1 MAGVQISGLVSGMNW
16 TAIISEII
24 TADSV
29 GVNQVKAQQT
39 TVNNQNTAL
48 GTISTDL
55 TNVENDVYN
64 LEDPSVYNQV
74 SGASQTA
81 GSTWGINAKSGTPPG
96 NYTIDVQK
104 LATRTQLIGGT
115 SIAAGISSTSDVSG
129 VTLATMPTAT
139 AVTAGT
145 FTINGQPITVTTSE
159 SLQQVFSAIEAATGV
174 TAAYDP
180 RSDTVTLTGPA
191 LTGGGNGPIVLGAQN
206 DTSNLLSVLG
216 LQNSNSG
223 GNTTVTS
230 LDALGS
236 LQTAQPLT
244 GANLS
249 TALSGQDSSGNGA
262 FSINGVSISYNVNT
276 DTVQSIINKIDASNA
291 DVTAQYD
298 STDDVVVLTNN
309 NTGNQAINVSDTT
322 GNLMAAL
329 GVTTAATQTYGQ
341 NALFSV
347 NGGPTQSSAS
357 NSLTSAQLGIPGL
370 NVTPDTEDT
379 QTITVST
386 NVGQMNTDIQQ
397 FMTDFNTLENEITS
411 LTQITSSNGSTVTSL
426 LSSQHEV
433 GDWGSQLEMTTFSAG
448 NALTGAINSLNSLGI
463 DFDGTTPDL
472 EITDTAELQQQ
483 LTSNPSAV
491 EAFFT
496 TGNTGFGS
504 VVNNQI
510 NDILSQVTDEQT
522 TLQSQS
528 ADLGDQITTMQNQ
541 LSAQQASL
549 ETEFEN
555 MEAALAQMQTEDQA
569 LNGISG
575 STSSSVLSNAPTVN
589 VPGANS
595 SSSTSNSA
603 NGASGTSS
611 TSGDTGTSDSAAL
624 NDTSS

>member
-24 TADSV
+24 TADSA

-48 GTISTDL
+48 GTVSTDL
-55 TNVENDVYN
+55 TNLENDVYN

-81 GSTWGINAKSGTPPG
+81 GSTWGINAESGTPPG
-96 NYTIDVQK
+96 NYTIDVQQ
-104 LATRTQLIGGT
+104 LATRTQLLGGT
-115 SIAAGISSTSDVSG
+115 EIAAPLSSSSDVSG
-129 VTLATMPTAT
+129 VTLATMPTAV

-159 SLQQVFSAIEAATGV
+159 SLAQVFSAIQSATGV

-180 RSDTVTLTGPA
+180 RTDKVTLTGPA
-191 LTGGGNGPIVLGAQN
+191 LSGGGNGPVVLGAQN

-216 LQNSNSG
+216 LENSNTG
-223 GNTTVTS
+223 PNTAVTS

-236 LQTAQPLT
+236 LQTGQPLT

-262 FSINGVSISYNVNT
+262 FSINGVSISYNINT

-298 STDDVVVLTNN
+298 STDDVMVLTNDS
-309 NTGNQAINVSDTT
+309 TGNQAINVSDTT

-329 GVTTAATQTYGQ
+329 GVTTAATQNYGQ
-341 NALFSV
+341 DALFSV

-357 NSLTSAQLGIPGL
+357 NALTSAQLGITGL
-370 NVTPDTEDT
+370 NVTPDTTGT

-386 NVGQMNTDIQQ
+386 NINQMNTDIQQ

-433 GDWGSQLEMTTFSAG
+433 GDWGSELEMTTFGAG
-448 NALTGAINSLNSLGI
+448 DALTGAINSLNSLGI

-510 NDILSQVTDEQT
+510 NDILGQVKDEQT
-522 TLQSQS
+522 TLQNQS
-528 ADLGDQITTMQNQ
+528 NDLGNQITTMQDQ
-541 LSAQQASL
+541 LTAQQAAL
-549 ETEFEN
+549 ETEFQN
-555 MEAALAQMQTEDQA
+555 MEAALAKMQTEDQA
-569 LNGISG
+569 LSGISG
-575 STSSSVLSNAPTVN
+575 STSSSILSNAPTVN
-589 VPGANS
+589 VPGANN
-595 SSSTSNSA
+595 SSSTSNSSSA
-603 NGASGTSS
+603 DNSSS
-611 TSGDTGTSDSAAL
+611 TSGDTGTTDSAAL
-624 NDTSS
+624 DSGSS